1 MQQNQKDR
9 EPKNS
14 DLKLIEKE
22 KITDQIQPDDML
34 SVYMRQMGKI
44 PLLSRP
50 IELHLAKKID
60 HFRQGGRTLILSF
73 SPFFH
78 EAVDLI
84 DGVIQ
89 GKNAVDRTLKI
100 KDTSTLYEYATRK
113 EELREK
119 LKANVGEIY
128 TTSSR
133 ILLHTNPKIISS
145 YVKQGVSLLEDCG
158 LQIKFIHKMYRRL
171 MEVTRD
177 SFSESGFR
185 LSWKEFVKRRQLTKL
200 LFDVY
205 EDAKQDLA
213 NGNLRLVVSIAKK
226 YRNSQ
231 VSFLDIIQEGNA
243 GLMRAV
249 EKYEFRRGFKFSTY
263 ATWWIR
269 QSITRSLSDS
279 SRVIR
284 LPVHIVEQLSKIE
297 KAVRKLSQESN
308 NDPTPEQIVNE
319 VRVNFKH
326 PDFSLNDYYRIQK
339 VANSPVSL
347 DKPVSGDAEESL
359 FGDLLEDKS
368 NESPVQLAAKN
379 MLKERLL
386 LTIDSLS
393 AREREIIKLRF
404 GLGDGYIYT
413 LEEVGKIFKVTRE
426 RVRQIEAKALR
437 KLRHPSRCKDLE
449 SFVDKKQT
457 T

>member
-1 MQQNQKDR
+1 MSLDDF
-9 EPKNS
+9 EPDN
-14 DLKLIEKE
+14 DALIAIEKE
-22 KITDQIQPDDML
+22 AITETVESDDML

-44 PLLSRP
+44 PLLNREA
-50 IELHLAKKID
+50 ELHLAKKID

-73 SPFFH
+73 YPYFCQAA
-78 EAVDLI
+78 ELI
-84 DGVIQ
+84 DGVIR
-89 GKNAVDRTLKI
+89 GKNAVDRTLKVANS
-100 KDTSTLYEYATRK
+100 STLFEYKDKK
-113 EELREK
+113 EQLKHK
-119 LKANVGEIY
+119 LKNNVGKINVI
-128 TTSSR
+128 R
-133 ILLHTNPKIISS
+133 ARLLLHKDKRIINA
-145 YVKQGVSLLEDCG
+145 YLKQGIALLEDCG
-158 LQIKFIHKMYRRL
+158 LQIKFIHRMYKHL
-171 MEVTRD
+171 QKITKKKFKKEHYLID
-177 SFSESGFR
+177 Y
-185 LSWKEFVKRRQLTKL
+185 KEFKKRKVLTEL
-200 LFDVY
+200 QFDIY

-231 VSFLDIIQEGNA
+231 VAFLDIIQEGNA

-297 KAVRKLSQESN
+297 KAIKKLSQDTGL
-308 NDPTPEQIVNE
+308 DPSPEQIVKE
-319 VRVNFKH
+319 VRLNFKY
-326 PDFSLNDYYRIQK
+326 PDFNLNDYYRIQK

-347 DKPVSGDAEESL
+347 EKPVSGDAEESL
-359 FGDLLEDKS
+359 FGDLIEDRS
-368 NESPVQLAAKN
+368 NESPIQAASKN

-386 LTIDSLS
+386 GIIDSLS
-393 AREREIIKLRF
+393 VREREIIKLRF

-437 KLRHPSRCKDLE
+437 KLRHPSRSKELE
-449 SFVDKKQT
+449 NFVDKKHHG
-457 T
+457 